1 MKEGEPSLNWTV
13 TEDLNLASY
22 YLFLDKLP
30 IEFYS
35 DLYIYDNS

>member
-1 MKEGEPSLNWTV
+1 MKEGGPSLNWTV
-13 TEDLNLASY
+13 TEDLNLVCY